1 MVANSMIKVYPP
13 CYKVISFWIN
23 ESFTENNLY
32 ELVRGIAGDLV
43 EKSFALGL
51 KGGGGGCIGEA
62 MTCDSTN
69 DTYGRRND
77 ITLKRCWLARYW
89 GLCIHHGILADI
101 AEANY
106 NYWSTFAPN
115 PFEVV
120 LTSLH
125 SYKLV
130 DFLLLDL

>member
-1 MVANSMIKVYPP
+1 MMMQIPVDMVANSMIKVYPP

-43 EKSFALGL
+43 EK
-51 KGGGGGCIGEA
+51 E
-62 MTCDSTN
+62 
-69 DTYGRRND
+69 D